1 MKCQDFKA
9 QFLRL
14 NGRILVFEPFQK
26 KLNFFLYICLR
37 YKKALNITYIVI
49 VGNSRGIIP
58 FSKHISALVPVS
70 TKYFNILTIE

>member
-14 NGRILVFEPFQK
+14 NGRILVFERFQK
-26 KLNFFLYICLR
+26 KLSLKVICLR

>member
-26 KLNFFLYICLR
+26 KLKVYLF
-37 YKKALNITYIVI
+37 KV
-49 VGNSRGIIP
+49 
-58 FSKHISALVPVS
+58 
-70 TKYFNILTIE
+70 